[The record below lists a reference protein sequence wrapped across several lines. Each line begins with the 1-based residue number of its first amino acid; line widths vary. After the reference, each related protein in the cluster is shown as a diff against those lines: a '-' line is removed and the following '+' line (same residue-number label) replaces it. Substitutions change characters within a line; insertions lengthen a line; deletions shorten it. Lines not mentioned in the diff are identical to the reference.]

1 MKQILAFILFASLFC
16 WLLFSPIYKHVVLTR
31 QAVIQQE
38 VDFLL
43 EVGAS
48 GQYGYVSEQLIAQS
62 KKRLGELGFNIEKLQ
77 YDITSSLHFTPT
89 EQFRLPRGEI
99 LIVEVSYPYENMF
112 LIDALIGIEPFG
124 EHERMRSYGVKMS
137 EYVNHLD

>member
-1 MKQILAFILFASLFC
+1 MKQILTFILFATMIC
-16 WLLFSPIYKHVVLTR
+16 WILFSPIYKHVVLTR

-48 GQYGYVSEQLIAQS
+48 GKYGYVTDALIVDS
-62 KKRLGELGFNIEKLQ
+62 KKRLAHLGFNPDQLRYEI
-77 YDITSSLHFTPT
+77 SSSMNFTPT
-89 EQFRLPRGEI
+89 VEQRLPRGEVLTVTI
-99 LIVEVSYPYENMF
+99 SYPYEKLF
-112 LIDALIGIEPFG
+112 AIDALIGIEPFG

-137 EYVNHLD
+137 EYVEASN

>member
-1 MKQILAFILFASLFC
+1 MKQILVFILFASLFC
-16 WLLFSPIYKHVVLTR
+16 WLLFSPIYKYVVLTR

-48 GQYGYVSEQLIAQS
+48 GRYGYIDNELIGES
-62 KKRLGELGFNIEKLQ
+62 KKRLTSLGFNTDKLQ
-77 YDITSSLHFTPT
+77 YTITSSLNYTPT
-89 EQFRLPRGEI
+89 LQQRLPRGEVF
-99 LIVEVSYPYENMF
+99 IVEISYPYEKMF
-112 LIDALIGIEPFG
+112 LIDLLVGIEPFG

-137 EYVNHLD
+137 EYVDQNE

>member
-1 MKQILAFILFASLFC
+1 MKQILAFILFASLMC
-16 WLLFSPIYKHVVLTR
+16 WILFSPIYKHVLLTR

-48 GQYGYVSEQLIAQS
+48 GKYGYVTDTLIADS
-62 KKRLGELGFNIEKLQ
+62 KKRLANLGFNPANLQ
-77 YDITSSLHFTPT
+77 YDISSSLNFTPT
-89 EQFRLPRGEI
+89 SEQRLPRGEVMTVTI
-99 LIVEVSYPYENMF
+99 SYPYENLF

-124 EHERMRSYGVKMS
+124 EHERMRSFGVKMS
-137 EYVNHLD
+137 EYIE